1 MIPESRNRTLARLAY
16 AHHGL
21 RIVSWDEDT
30 ALAGVVEVAAEPH
43 GTELEAIEEWH
54 QLCRDADR
62 EDRERA
68 VEDMAR
74 KVERNRERARERA
87 RKFVQAKRESGEW
100 DERAGTRKAGNKV
113 EGE

>member
-1 MIPESRNRTLARLAY
+1 MNPESRNRTLARLAY
-16 AHHGL
+16 ARHGW

-30 ALAGVVEVAAEPH
+30 ALAGVVEVAAHPH

-54 QLCRDADR
+54 QLCAEADR

-74 KVERNRERARERA
+74 KVERNRERSRERA

-100 DERAGTRKAGNKV
+100 DERAGRRAT
-113 EGE
+113 